1 MIFKRIQTA
10 LLLALALPLQA
21 VAAGDEA
28 DLQPQQWRQDYDRY
42 LALQSEYRQ
51 DAGVATG
58 RNGAVTVAY
67 NALAARAGVEAMKQ
81 GGNAMDALLT
91 SALTQVALT
100 AGAPISYFG
109 IMSLVYYDAS
119 TDTVYTMNAE
129 WNTVRAETEPMS
141 IPGGVDLSD
150 PERGMLGRDPSGRTA
165 LVGGFMK
172 GVGAAHERF
181 GELPFGQLFQ
191 PAITVAEEGFPI
203 SEKMAGYWTLR
214 AEDLARLPET
224 RTALLKPD
232 GSAYLEDDIFRQLAL
247 AETLRAVASE
257 GADYMYT
264 GPWAERLV
272 AAVQADG
279 GLMTREDLASYDVI
293 WDEPLRA
300 DLGNGYSVA
309 TNPPPNNGGASLILA
324 QHLATASGLV
334 DDGHWSESGAALKKA
349 LDITQLYALDF
360 LPEAMVSQMYP
371 GVDLSASGRLDPV
384 NAARLWPLVE
394 GGRIPTPFSPR
405 PPQHSDDVVA
415 IDRHGNIAA
424 MTQSINCV
432 LWGKTAIVVGGIT
445 IGDPASFQQMQIA
458 RAGPGN
464 RLESP
469 TETGILFRGGEA
481 VLGFA
486 SMGSGLHQR
495 TFQALQN
502 IIHFGMTV
510 DEAIDAPDFFMPS
523 FTPAGVKVAVPKGRF
538 PTRVLDET
546 GYDYI
551 EFDTEGARFGGEGVW
566 IGISRDPETGELRAA
581 SHNRSN
587 SAAVAW

>member
-1 MIFKRIQTA
+1 MTLKPIRSTLLI
-10 LLLALALPLQA
+10 LLLLPVPA
-21 VAAGDEA
+21 TAAGDEA
-28 DLQPQQWRQDYDRY
+28 DLRPRQWRQDYDRY
-42 LALQSEYRQ
+42 LALQSEVRR
-51 DAGVATG
+51 DAGVASG

-67 NALAARAGVEAMKQ
+67 NALAARAGLEAMKQ

-129 WNTVRAETEPMS
+129 WNTVSAETEPMS

-172 GVGAAHERF
+172 GVGRAHERF
-181 GELPFGQLFQ
+181 GELPFAQLFQ
-191 PAITVAEEGFPI
+191 PAVAVAEEGFPI
-203 SEKMAGYWTLR
+203 SEKMAAYWTLR
-214 AEDLARLPET
+214 AEDLSRLPET
-224 RTALLKPD
+224 RTALLKLD
-232 GSAYLEDDIFRQLAL
+232 GSAYLEGDTFRQLAL
-247 AETLRAVASE
+247 AETLRAVASK

-279 GLMTREDLASYDVI
+279 GLMTLEDLASYDVI

-334 DDGHWSESGAALKKA
+334 EDGHWSESGAALKKA
-349 LDITQLYALDF
+349 LDITQLYAIDF
-360 LPEAMVSQMYP
+360 LPDAMVSQMYP
-371 GVDLSASGRLDPV
+371 GVDLSTSGMLDPAS
-384 NAARLWPLVE
+384 AAKLWPLVE
-394 GGRIPTPFSPR
+394 GGRIPTPFSTR

-432 LWGKTAIVVGGIT
+432 LWGKTAIVVDGIT

-502 IIHFGMTV
+502 IIRFGMTV